1 MNNYPDDI
9 HAFDNHPDSPL
20 YDSSDDELR
29 EAIELRADEIL
40 AELKSESFAK
50 TVVSLQNATL
60 VSELEESI
68 SCGSDEDL
76 ARLTTAVGNY
86 MHSPNSAN
94 AEYIARRIVKMY
106 SDYWLQDEDTIEGL
120 KCEAL
125 KQAEEE
131 LTASDDF

>member
-9 HAFDNHPDSPL
+9 RAFDNHPDSPL

-40 AELKSESFAK
+40 TELKSEAFAK
-50 TVVSLQNATL
+50 TVICLQNATL

-86 MHSPNSAN
+86 MHSPNPAN

-106 SDYWLQDEDTIEGL
+106 SDYWLEDEDTTEGM

-125 KQAEEE
+125 KKAEEE
-131 LTASDDF
+131 LS

>member
-40 AELKSESFAK
+40 AELKSEAFAK
-50 TVVSLQNATL
+50 AVICLQNATL
-60 VSELEESI
+60 TSELEESI
-68 SCGSDEDL
+68 SYGSDKDL
-76 ARLTTAVGNY
+76 ARLATAVGNY
-86 MHSPNSAN
+86 MHSPNPAN

-106 SDYWLQDEDTIEGL
+106 SDYWLEDEDTTQRL
-120 KCEAL
+120 ACEAL
-125 KQAEEE
+125 KKAEEE
-131 LTASDDF
+131 LS

>member
-1 MNNYPDDI
+1 MSNYPDDI
-9 HAFDNHPDSPL
+9 HAFDNNPDSPL
-20 YDSSDDELR
+20 YDSSKDELR

-40 AELKSESFAK
+40 VELKSKAFAK
-50 TVVSLQNATL
+50 TVICLQNGTL
-60 VSELEESI
+60 ISELEESI
-68 SCGSDEDL
+68 SYGSDEDS

-86 MHSPNSAN
+86 MHSPNPAN

-106 SDYWLQDEDTIEGL
+106 SDYWLEDADTLENM

-125 KQAEEE
+125 KKAEEE